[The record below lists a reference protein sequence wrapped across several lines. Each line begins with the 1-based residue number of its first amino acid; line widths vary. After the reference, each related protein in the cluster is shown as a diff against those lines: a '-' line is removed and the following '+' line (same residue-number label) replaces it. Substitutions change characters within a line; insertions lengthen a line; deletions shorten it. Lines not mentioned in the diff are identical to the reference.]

1 MIDKLIEYVV
11 KQLVS
16 QPASVVVSSAE
27 NEGKLVIQIQV
38 APQDVAR
45 VIGSEGRILRSLR
58 TIGGQVE
65 AAKDRE
71 IVIEVIK

>member
-1 MIDKLIEYVV
+1 MIEKLIEYMV

-16 QPASVVVSSAE
+16 QPTSVVVSAIESDT
-27 NEGKLVIQIQV
+27 KCTVQIRV

-58 TIGGQVE
+58 TLGGQID
-65 AAKDRE
+65 AAKNRE
-71 IVIEVIK
+71 IVIEIIK